1 MKKSVKKCLVGL
13 VAVPMA
19 VMLVGCGKTEVKA
32 PFDSNPYAI
41 SGRTYSNQTEI
52 TSTDVYT
59 NNMAAPVFTTSTDA
73 SVASVANTKG
83 GGKTVVINNV
93 TEADYTSY
101 EARVNPEE
109 GEGASFQTAEVLPG
123 EYVVTFDD
131 GEVVD
136 GVGTMTI
143 DYTPEEADRVAA
155 PSSFKTLN
163 LAAGAQQNL
172 YFKYIVDSSTMYN
185 MMVEMTLLMGGGQL
199 DREMVVEM
207 LATEGIT
214 EDNCAMSLEMA
225 KRGEDYAMGMYLDMY
240 DMQIIASKVGNTL
253 YVTEKGPASMLLEDD
268 ESDKIAKVWYKQ
280 TYEAGATDDMTGQFD
295 FNLGFVEDEDTY
307 TLDDLLSM
315 YASTGY
321 EMIDG
326 KSYYYEE
333 FTFPAEEPLPGEDP
347 EEPSVV
353 RYYFN
358 GDDLVFAES
367 DGMMMEIII
376 SNTIPARLFETKCPT
391 GYINYTGKV
400 EE

>member
-52 TSTDVYT
+52 ALTDVYT

-73 SVASVANTKG
+73 AVASVANTKE
-83 GGKTVVINNV
+83 GGKLVVINNV
-93 TEADYTSY
+93 THADYLAY
-101 EARVNPEE
+101 ESQYEVGAGEE
-109 GEGASFQTAEVLPG
+109 DDTSFQTATVAPG
-123 EYVVTFDD
+123 TYDVEFD
-131 GEVVD
+131 GEE
-136 GVGTMTI
+136 GAVGTMYI
-143 DYTPEEADRVAA
+143 NYTPEEADRVAA

-185 MMVEMTLLMGGGQL
+185 MMVEMTLLMGDGQL
-199 DREMVVEM
+199 DREMVVAM

-268 ESDKIAKVWYKQ
+268 ESDKIAKIWYKQ
-280 TYEAGATDDMTGQFD
+280 TYEEGATDGMTGEFD
-295 FNLGFVEDEDTY
+295 FNLGFVDDEDTY

-321 EMIDG
+321 EMNDG

-333 FTFPAEEPLPGEDP
+333 FAFPAEEPLPGEDP
-347 EEPSVV
+347 EDPSVV

-358 GDDLVFAES
+358 GEDLVFAES

-400 EE
+400 TE

>member
-19 VMLVGCGKTEVKA
+19 VMLVGCGKAEVKA

-41 SGRTYSNQTEI
+41 GGRTYSTQTEI
-52 TSTDVYT
+52 ASSDVYT
-59 NNMAAPVFTTSTDA
+59 NNMAAPEFTTSTSA
-73 SVASVANTKG
+73 AVASVANTKE

-93 TEADYTSY
+93 TQADYESY
-101 EARVNPEE
+101 ESRVNPGE
-109 GEGASFQTAEVLPG
+109 GEGTGFQTAEVLPG
-123 EYVVTFDD
+123 DYTVTFDD
-131 GEVVD
+131 GETVD
-136 GVGTMTI
+136 GIGTMTI
-143 DYTPEEADRVAA
+143 DYTPEAADALTA
-155 PSSFKTLN
+155 PSTFKTLN
-163 LAAGAQQNL
+163 LVTGAQQNL

-185 MMVEMTLLMGGGQL
+185 MIVEMTLLMGGGQI
-199 DREMVVEM
+199 DRETVVLM
-207 LATEGIT
+207 LASEGIT

-240 DMQIIASKVGNTL
+240 DMQVIASKVGNTL
-253 YVTEKGPASMLLEDD
+253 YVTEKGPASMLLED
-268 ESDKIAKVWYKQ
+268 ETAEGVAKVWYKE
-280 TYEAGATDDMTGQFD
+280 TYEEGATDGMTGQFD
-295 FNLGFVEDEDTY
+295 FNLGVVEGEDAY

-391 GYINYTGKV
+391 GYINYTGRV
-400 EE
+400 SE